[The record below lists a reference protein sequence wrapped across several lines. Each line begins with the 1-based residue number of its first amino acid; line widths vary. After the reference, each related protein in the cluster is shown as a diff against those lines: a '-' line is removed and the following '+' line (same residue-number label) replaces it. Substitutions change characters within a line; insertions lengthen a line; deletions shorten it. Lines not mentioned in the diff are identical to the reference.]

1 MTNDQMKNCIY
12 ARETKAD
19 SNLVS
24 KKVYSTITA
33 LIILCIY
40 VIMTV
45 PAVHAEDTSDN
56 SDTEFTVGTDFAV
69 SDTGMSAASGLATIV
84 YFPVKA
90 AFSLVGGVVG
100 GLTYAFTGGNEE
112 ATKDVWNASMGGDYV
127 VEPENLTGEKPLNFI
142 GPDE

>member
-12 ARETKAD
+12 ARETKSD
-19 SNLVS
+19 LNLVS

-45 PAVHAEDTSDN
+45 PAVHAEDISDD
-56 SDTEFTVGTDFAV
+56 SGAEIAV
-69 SDTGMSAASGLATIV
+69 SDSGMSAASGLATIV

-90 AFSLVGGVVG
+90 VFSLAGGIVG

-112 ATKDVWNASMGGDYV
+112 AAKDVWNASMGGDYM
-127 VEPENLTGEKPLNFI
+127 VEPANLTGDKPLNFI

>member
-1 MTNDQMKNCIY
+1 MKNCIY
-12 ARETKAD
+12 ARETKSD
-19 SNLVS
+19 LNLVS

-45 PAVHAEDTSDN
+45 PAVHAEDTSDD
-56 SDTEFTVGTDFAV
+56 SGTEIAV
-69 SDTGMSAASGLATIV
+69 SDSGMSAASGLATIV

-90 AFSLVGGVVG
+90 AFSLAGGIVG

-112 ATKDVWNASMGGDYV
+112 ATKDVWNASMGGDYM

-142 GPDE
+142 APDE

>member
-1 MTNDQMKNCIY
+1 MKNCIY

-19 SNLVS
+19 LNLGS

-33 LIILCIY
+33 LIIICIF

-45 PAVHAEDTSDN
+45 PAVHAEDTSDD
-56 SDTEFTVGTDFAV
+56 SGTEIAV
-69 SDTGMSAASGLATIV
+69 SDSGMSAASAVATIV

-90 AFSLVGGVVG
+90 AFSLAGGIVG

-112 ATKDVWNASMGGDYV
+112 ATKDVWNASMGGDYM
-127 VEPENLTGEKPLNFI
+127 VEPKNLTGEKPLNFI

>member
-12 ARETKAD
+12 ARETKSD
-19 SNLVS
+19 LNLVS

-45 PAVHAEDTSDN
+45 PAVHAEDTSDD
-56 SDTEFTVGTDFAV
+56 SGAEIAV
-69 SDTGMSAASGLATIV
+69 SESGMSAASALATIV

-90 AFSLVGGVVG
+90 AFSLAGGIVG
-100 GLTYAFTGGNEE
+100 GLTYAFTAGNEE
-112 ATKDVWNASMGGDYV
+112 ATKDVWNASMGGDYM